1 MRMLRSDAALRLV
14 QTKTCVRVG
23 DVSPYAAIFYAG
35 TFLRFH
41 GTSLHKKYA
50 ATPSFFIVL
59 CFVRR
64 GIMQFKIHSPF
75 APCGDQPEAI
85 DRLVEGLEAGR
96 KAQTLLGITGSGK
109 TFTIASV
116 IERVQRPTLVI
127 APNKTLAGQ
136 LFTEFKELFPEN
148 AVNYFVSYYDYYQPE
163 AYIPASNTFI
173 EKDAQINDEID
184 RMRLAATHNLLTR
197 NDVIIVASVSC
208 IYGLGTAEAYVKMK
222 ASVETGEC
230 ISRDQFLKKL
240 VRIQY
245 ERNQYELTRAS
256 FRVRGDTVEVFPAY
270 ESETAFRIQFFGD
283 EVDTIQEI
291 DPVRGSVIREIDKV
305 SIFPAS
311 HYVVSEDM
319 KRKAMMSIQQEL
331 TERVAYF
338 REKNMFVEAQRIDSR
353 TTEDL
358 ANIATLG
365 YCSGIENYSR
375 HLSGRAEGEAPPCLL
390 NYFPSDFLLVIDES
404 HVSVPQLGGMYRGD
418 RSRKQTLV
426 DYGWRLPSALDNR
439 PLNFDEFSALIPQVI
454 YVSATPG
461 DYEIEQSEGE
471 VIEQIIRPTG
481 LLDPVISLKP
491 AQGQVDD
498 AVEEI
503 RKVVQAGA
511 RVLVTT
517 LTKKMAEDLNEYL
530 NETGVRS
537 RYLHSDIETME
548 RAALLRD
555 LRMGQYDVLVGINLL
570 REGLDLPE
578 VELICI
584 LDADKEGFLRS
595 RRSLIQI
602 IGRAAR
608 NANGRVIMYADKM
621 TDSIREAMQET
632 ARRREVQNKFNLE
645 NNITPKTIIK
655 PIQDLE
661 KHVPDYHPDL
671 DKIEDEKTAEAD
683 IPARIEDL
691 RKQMK
696 ECAKR
701 LEFEQAAVLR
711 DRIVALEKRL

>member
-1 MRMLRSDAALRLV
+1 MAVGFFVNLNNYKYVFLLYKGGIQPPFFDCIKAGFNRLFFRILS
-14 QTKTCVRVG
+14 KTRHR
-23 DVSPYAAIFYAG
+23 
-35 TFLRFH
+35 TMH
-41 GTSLHKKYA
+41 
-50 ATPSFFIVL
+50 
-59 CFVRR
+59 
-64 GIMQFKIHSPF
+64 FKIHSPF
-75 APCGDQPEAI
+75 AACGDQPEAI
-85 DRLVEGLEAGR
+85 DKLVEGIESGR

-136 LFTEFKELFPEN
+136 LFTELKELFPEN
-148 AVNYFVSYYDYYQPE
+148 AVDYFISYYDYYQPE
-163 AYIPASNTFI
+163 AFIPASNTFI
-173 EKDAQINDEID
+173 EKDAQINDDIE
-184 RMRLAATHNLLTR
+184 RMRLAATHSLLTR

-208 IYGLGTAEAYVKMK
+208 IYGLGTAEAYLNMR
-222 ASVETGEC
+222 ASVEVGQE
-230 ISRDQFLKKL
+230 ISRDDFLKQL

-270 ESETAFRIQFFGD
+270 ESELAIRIQFFGD

-291 DPVRGSVIREIDKV
+291 DPVRGSVLRDIDKI

-319 KRKAMMSIQQEL
+319 KRKALMSIKEEL
-331 TERVAYF
+331 SERIEFF
-338 REKNMFVEAQRIDSR
+338 RSRNMFVEAQRIDER
-353 TTEDL
+353 TTEDI
-358 ANIATLG
+358 ANIATMG
-365 YCSGIENYSR
+365 YCQGIENYSR
-375 HLSGRAEGEAPPCLL
+375 HLSGRAPGEAPPCLL
-390 NYFPSDFLLVIDES
+390 NYFPEDFLLVIDEC
-404 HVSVPQLGGMYRGD
+404 HVSVPQIGGMYRGD

-439 PLNFDEFSALIPQVI
+439 PLNFDEFSALIHQVI

-481 LLDPVISLKP
+481 LLDPLITVKP
-491 AQGQVDD
+491 AAGQVDD

-503 RKVVQAGA
+503 RAVTARGA

-537 RYLHSDIETME
+537 RYLHSDVETME

-555 LRMGQYDVLVGINLL
+555 LRLGVFDVLVGINLL

-578 VELICI
+578 VELVCI

-595 RRSLIQI
+595 RRSLVQT

-621 TDSIREAMQET
+621 TDSIRAALTET
-632 ARRREVQNKFNLE
+632 QTRRAIQNAFNIE
-645 NNITPKTIIK
+645 HGITPKTIIK
-655 PIQDLE
+655 PVQDLE
-661 KHVPDYHPDL
+661 KHVPDYQPDA
-671 DKIEDEKTAEAD
+671 DKAEDERTLAPD
-683 IPARIEDL
+683 IPDRIQKL
-691 RKQMK
+691 RAEMRD
-696 ECAKR
+696 CAKR
-701 LEFEQAAVLR
+701 LEFEQAAILR
-711 DRIVALEKRL
+711 DRIAALEKRL

>member
-1 MRMLRSDAALRLV
+1 
-14 QTKTCVRVG
+14 
-23 DVSPYAAIFYAG
+23 
-35 TFLRFH
+35 
-41 GTSLHKKYA
+41 
-50 ATPSFFIVL
+50 
-59 CFVRR
+59 
-64 GIMQFKIHSPF
+64 MQFKIHSPF

-331 TERVAYF
+331 NERVAYF

-548 RAALLRD
+548 RAALLRA

-661 KHVPDYHPDL
+661 KYVPDYHPDL

-711 DRIVALEKRL
+711 DRIIALEKRL

>member
-1 MRMLRSDAALRLV
+1 
-14 QTKTCVRVG
+14 
-23 DVSPYAAIFYAG
+23 
-35 TFLRFH
+35 
-41 GTSLHKKYA
+41 
-50 ATPSFFIVL
+50 
-59 CFVRR
+59 
-64 GIMQFKIHSPF
+64 MQFKIHSPF